1 MLKSAKRPRYL
12 NLRFEEIR
20 NSYLS
25 ERNRII
31 RRTSPMKNGE
41 QPDIFDLWDVH
52 VRVGSTLQ
60 RLSHVTP
67 AGNQNRSFHNK
78 SMFGLDIT
86 KFSRNFFGLSG
97 RARKPF
103 VITRTVS
110 LWNNLVNRA
119 LEILLKSFTGRYIT
133 YKYFF
138 FSEDLILNFNSPST

>member
-1 MLKSAKRPRYL
+1 MLATTIL
-12 NLRFEEIR
+12 NAHLA
-20 NSYLS
+20 S
-25 ERNRII
+25 RILKAAQ
-31 RRTSPMKNGE
+31 S
-41 QPDIFDLWDVH
+41 DIFDLWDVH

-110 LWNNLVNRA
+110 L
-119 LEILLKSFTGRYIT
+119 
-133 YKYFF
+133 
-138 FSEDLILNFNSPST
+138 